1 MKGRVTGPPDY
12 SCVVEFKART
22 RRNFVSLS
30 DVVDLKTRL
39 TRAKRVLYQGPFKTK
54 AASSWPILL
63 LSFLLK
69 TVRAVRQNRA
79 PFRGAHVQQNMS
91 FGVQEQVEFVGNRA
105 PPRGAQFQQNINFGV
120 QEQGEFGECRVLPR
134 GAQVQQSMNFGIEG
148 QCGIW
153 ENGAP
158 SAQERVYYGNTTES
172 FVPVQFNPNNQPQ
185 IQYQAFALPQSGQ
198 DGFVSQPW
206 PYQHPVQGAQMELEM
221 ELQKVKLS
229 GQYAKVLKEL
239 PILNGTEGKEAI
251 IDFFT
256 ALETRTTEWSSE
268 KIMEVMQI
276 KVKGKAREEAAAA
289 VTRFGNTISLKDLRT
304 EIAKALYG
312 EERLEK
318 GPQQDRRAEPIS
330 HHRLSAGE
338 ELDVGVELESQNQQ
352 ILEKNPS
359 QNNFLDNVSF
369 GEFGQ
374 TTFAPK
380 KLPLE
385 ISFTSEET
393 AQFVNLKRLRA
404 SSVAPIQSFFWE
416 TPVHGTRML
425 QPACCL
431 ESSNGALLGHQ
442 QAKFERKRLE
452 KAEVSLKS
460 ADEERIKTLGKQ
472 LELVSK
478 ERDKLK
484 TLVESFIE
492 GKETNRKSRKVLAH
506 KLRKIFPV
514 EKPEKTVTTGKRD
527 LAQKMA
533 HSSLPR
539 IVQNPSEIL
548 VTPPTRGRV
557 PVPNSVK
564 SQQKEHVGKAVR
576 SKAFETGS
584 STGMFDR
591 PTSTS
596 RRGRTLE
603 GDGGGRTNRR

>member
-1 MKGRVTGPPDY
+1 MSNKI
-12 SCVVEFKART
+12 CVLEFK
-22 RRNFVSLS
+22 NKSNL
-30 DVVDLKTRL
+30 
-39 TRAKRVLYQGPFKTK
+39 
-54 AASSWPILL
+54 
-63 LSFLLK
+63 
-69 TVRAVRQNRA
+69 
-79 PFRGAHVQQNMS
+79 
-91 FGVQEQVEFVGNRA
+91 
-105 PPRGAQFQQNINFGV
+105 
-120 QEQGEFGECRVLPR
+120 
-134 GAQVQQSMNFGIEG
+134 
-148 QCGIW
+148 W

-158 SAQERVYYGNTTES
+158 SAQERVYYANTTES
-172 FVPVQFNPNNQPQ
+172 FVPGHFNPNNQLQ
-185 IQYQAFALPQSGQ
+185 GQYQAFTLPQPVQ
-198 DGFVSQPW
+198 DGFVPQPW

-239 PILNGTEGKEAI
+239 PILNGTEGREAI
-251 IDFFT
+251 LDFFT

-289 VTRFGNTISLKDLRT
+289 VTRFGNTISLKDLRF

-393 AQFVNLKRLRA
+393 VQFVNLKRLRA
-404 SSVAPIQSFFWE
+404 SSVSPIQSFFWE

-431 ESSNGALLGHQ
+431 KSSSGNLPGDHQ
-442 QAKFERKRLE
+442 PQLNRKSE
-452 KAEVSLKS
+452 KEEVPPKR
-460 ADEERIKTLGKQ
+460 ADKERIKTLEKQ

-514 EKPEKTVTTGKRD
+514 EKTEKTVTTGKSD
-527 LAQKMA
+527 LAKKMA
-533 HSSLPR
+533 HSSDPK

-548 VTPPTRGRV
+548 GTPPTRG
-557 PVPNSVK
+557 PIPFPNSVK
-564 SQQKEHVGKAVR
+564 SHQKEPAGKVVR
-576 SKAFETGS
+576 SNVFETGRRTGFGRVFVNS
-584 STGMFDR
+584 ALKRPQATQNLCQRSPKRKNPGVSSQNIRKRENSAQNPGRLHRGVRVFVNSRYKRQSERSDPPSSAPIAPQNRWCLNKTPQLPSAHKSQFEARVKGIPPPPQSNFQGHQPPCSTGQHQQVDEDA
-591 PTSTS
+591 
-596 RRGRTLE
+596 TLE